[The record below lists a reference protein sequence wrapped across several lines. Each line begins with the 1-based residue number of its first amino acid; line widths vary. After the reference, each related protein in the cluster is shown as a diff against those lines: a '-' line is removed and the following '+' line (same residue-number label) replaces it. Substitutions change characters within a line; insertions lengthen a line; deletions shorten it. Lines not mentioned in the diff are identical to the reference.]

1 MYNIRLFQAIEIP
14 IVSGNTLTR
23 LFFQDQA
30 QLRNAAVNA
39 ITLYTP
45 GSITATPVT
54 GSTPATLADLKKA
67 TLTLYSGDLQVIYNI
82 PLLSLNNISNGTD
95 PWVFELPMLDGIVI
109 SWVKSYIQF
118 STAPATTSTA
128 VSFGVAYRLPNG
140 L

>member
-1 MYNIRLFQAIEIP
+1 MQNIRLFQSIEIP

-30 QLRNAAVNA
+30 QLRNAAVNSIA
-39 ITLYTP
+39 VYTP
-45 GSITATPVT
+45 ASITATPVT

-82 PLLSLNNISNGTD
+82 PLLSMNNISNGTD
-95 PWVFELPMLDGIVI
+95 PFVFELPVLDGIVI

-118 STAPATTSTA
+118 STAPATTNTA
-128 VSFGVAYRLPNG
+128 VSFGVAYRLPSG

>member
-1 MYNIRLFQAIEIP
+1 MYNIRLFQSIEIP

-30 QLRNAAVNA
+30 QLRNAAINA

-45 GSITATPVT
+45 GSISATPVT

>member
-14 IVSGNTLTR
+14 IPSGNTLTR

-67 TLTLYSGDLQVIYNI
+67 SLTLYSGDLQLIYNA
-82 PLLSLNNISNGTD
+82 PLLTFNNIISSATPNPYTNG
-95 PWVFELPMLDGIVI
+95 LPDIDNMVI
-109 SWVKSYIQF
+109 SWTKSFI
-118 STAPATTSTA
+118 SLSSAAGTTNVVYA
-128 VSFGVAYRLPNG
+128 FGVYYKL
-140 L
+140 